1 MSKESDKLG
10 DLLMVWTWTKSVVDS
25 RKPDQC
31 VIITTVTTKTGQSHR
46 DSANTN
52 QFPMLLLSLVQ
63 NNFSSYREET
73 KIFLFEF

>member
-10 DLLMVWTWTKSVVDS
+10 DLLMVWTWTKSVADG

-31 VIITTVTTKTGQSHR
+31 AIVTTVTTKTGQSHR
-46 DSANTN
+46 DSADTN

-73 KIFLFEF
+73 KILLFEF